1 MCGGF
6 SQSPLQLP
14 YVQLGPILYAKK
26 HGSCVSLK
34 DLGHLLL
41 PPLLKIRIE
50 LLRSLVVSLHL
61 DLDPHDITAAELDH
75 PNTCPEG
82 LVLVHPLVKVAD
94 HCLHRPVVQWDMVGV
109 DPEYLLPALSAGF
122 PEDVVDVGKSLV
134 NLVIDVL
141 VDLPGLV
148 NPAA

>member
-14 YVQLGPILYAKK
+14 YAQLGPVLYAKQY
-26 HGSCVSLK
+26 GSCFSLK

-41 PPLLKIRIE
+41 PPLLKIRIQ
-50 LLRSLVVSLHL
+50 LLRPLVVSLHL

-82 LVLVHPLVKVAD
+82 LVLVRPFVKVPD
-94 HCLHRPVVQWDMVGV
+94 HCLHSPVVQRDMVGV
-109 DPEYLLPALSAGF
+109 DPEHLLPALSAGF

-134 NLVIDVL
+134 NLVVDVL
-141 VDLPGLV
+141 VDLAGLV
-148 NPAA
+148 NPTA